1 MLELPEVE
9 VLRRDLEREVVGRRI
24 KEAEVRANRNAMKV
38 VKRHGRRKDFQDLLE
53 GAKVEKVDRVG
64 RALLLELDN
73 GHVFVIDLGEAGL
86 VLKTSSSEDMAT
98 HTHVVISFTI
108 GGQIRI
114 VDPML
119 TTELYVIERP
129 EAEEMA
135 AANGF
140 LIDPLSHQ
148 FTWHYLST
156 VLEERDTPMKALLSD
171 PKFICGLGPV
181 YSDEVLFTAALRY
194 DHPSS
199 KLTSQDVRRLYRSLL
214 ETLQEAVKARGAS
227 VGEHPFRDLLGA
239 PGTYQ
244 DELKVF
250 EKEGEACRRCRHA
263 IVKTKF
269 GASLT
274 YYCPQ
279 CQS

>member
-24 KEAEVRANRNAMKV
+24 KDAEVRANRNAMKV
-38 VKRHGRRKDFQDLLE
+38 VKRHGRRKDFQDLLN
-53 GAKVEKVDRVG
+53 GAKVEKVERVG
-64 RALLLELDN
+64 RTLLLELDN
-73 GHVFVIDLGEAGL
+73 GHVFVIALGEAGL
-86 VLKTSSSEDMAT
+86 VLKTSASEDMAT
-98 HTHVVISFTI
+98 HTHIVISFTI

-114 VDPML
+114 VDPVL
-119 TTELYVIERP
+119 TTELYVVDR
-129 EAEEMA
+129 AEVEDLA
-135 AANGF
+135 VGDGF

-156 VLEERDTPMKALLSD
+156 VLQERDLPMKALLSD
-171 PKFICGLGPV
+171 TAFICGLGPV
-181 YSDEVLFTAALRY
+181 YSDEVLWAAALRF

-199 KLTSQDVRRLYRSLL
+199 KLSSQDVRRLYRSLL
-214 ETLQEAVKARGAS
+214 ETLQDAVKGRGAS
-227 VGEHPFRDLLGA
+227 VGEHPFRDLMGA

-244 DELKVF
+244 DELKVY
-250 EKEGEACRRCRHA
+250 EKEGEACRRCRHE

-269 GASLT
+269 GSAHT